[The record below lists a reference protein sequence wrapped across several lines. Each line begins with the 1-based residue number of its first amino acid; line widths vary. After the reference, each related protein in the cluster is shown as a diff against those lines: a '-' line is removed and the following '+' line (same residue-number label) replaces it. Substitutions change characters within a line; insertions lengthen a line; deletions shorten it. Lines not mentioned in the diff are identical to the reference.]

1 EAEQNKV
8 TGHVHLTPIQELF
21 FQSKLENLNY
31 WNQSLL
37 FIIKDEWDTDLIK
50 QTAETLVYHHDALR
64 IKINYKNADDEI
76 NQEFK
81 EIMDYPFFE
90 EYNIENGTDKK
101 TEIEEIC
108 SRAQASLNLERGEIF
123 KLILLKLSENEA
135 RIFFVIHHI
144 AIDGVSWRILLED
157 FQFVYTQL
165 KNKLELSLNP
175 KTTSFKEWSSKLL
188 EFSKSEKI
196 KDDIQYWTEKSATIA
211 NFLPI
216 DNVIGVNNESSA
228 KDFSIE
234 LDENKTQNILRD
246 VNNKYNTKVTE
257 LLLTA
262 LLRSYSAWTGK
273 RAITINLENHGRD
286 VPIERIDLSRTIGWF
301 TTLYPCHLDLQKA
314 VSVGES
320 ITKVKEQLR
329 LIPNDGNTYGLIRFL
344 QDNIDVLEKLKRF
357 DNLGIT
363 FNYLGQF
370 DNVLKSDGIF
380 SVANE
385 SKGFERDPK
394 NLRDS
399 LIDVTSNISGGKLRV
414 NFSYSENIFE
424 RENISIWA
432 RKFEEELL
440 NIIEHCLTKETKT
453 FTSSDFN
460 LSNLNDKKLDKLL
473 SKLKKK

>member
-1 EAEQNKV
+1 
-8 TGHVHLTPIQELF
+8 
-21 FQSKLENLNY
+21 
-31 WNQSLL
+31 
-37 FIIKDEWDTDLIK
+37 
-50 QTAETLVYHHDALR
+50 
-64 IKINYKNADDEI
+64 
-76 NQEFK
+76 
-81 EIMDYPFFE
+81 
-90 EYNIENGTDKK
+90 
-101 TEIEEIC
+101 
-108 SRAQASLNLERGEIF
+108 
-123 KLILLKLSENEA
+123 
-135 RIFFVIHHI
+135 
-144 AIDGVSWRILLED
+144 
-157 FQFVYTQL
+157 
-165 KNKLELSLNP
+165 
-175 KTTSFKEWSSKLL
+175 
-188 EFSKSEKI
+188 
-196 KDDIQYWTEKSATIA
+196 
-211 NFLPI
+211 
-216 DNVIGVNNESSA
+216 
-228 KDFSIE
+228 
-234 LDENKTQNILRD
+234 
-246 VNNKYNTKVTE
+246 TKVTE